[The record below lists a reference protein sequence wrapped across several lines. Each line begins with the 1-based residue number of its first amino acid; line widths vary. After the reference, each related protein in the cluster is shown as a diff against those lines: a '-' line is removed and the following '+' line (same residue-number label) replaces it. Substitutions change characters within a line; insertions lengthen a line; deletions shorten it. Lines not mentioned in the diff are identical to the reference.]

1 MPERVR
7 RLEETFER
15 TPIYFVTSCTANR
28 RQLLATSNVHG
39 CFKAFSESA
48 PRHGAWVGAYVLM
61 PDHLHLFVAIDDQRI
76 NLSNWM
82 KSLKVLSLQT
92 CGQQR
97 SNHPTGR
104 RASLIMFYE
113 VVILMQ
119 RNGITYA
126 KTLFALVS
134 LAIGRNGL
142 ILAKWTRWNILP
154 IVAEFERRSQT
165 AATEFAKP
173 KCSANL

>member
-48 PRHGAWVGAYVLM
+48 PRHGAWVVGAYVLM

-76 NLSNWM
+76 NLSDWM
-82 KSLKVLSLQT
+82 KSLK
-92 CGQQR
+92 G
-97 SNHPTGR
+97 
-104 RASLIMFYE
+104 
-113 VVILMQ
+113 VV
-119 RNGITYA
+119 
-126 KTLFALVS
+126 
-134 LAIGRNGL
+134 
-142 ILAKWTRWNILP
+142 
-154 IVAEFERRSQT
+154 
-165 AATEFAKP
+165 
-173 KCSANL
+173 SANLRAAKKQPPYWQKGFFDHVLRSSDSYAAKWNYVRENPVRAGLVSHWEEWPYLGQVDPLEYSSDRG